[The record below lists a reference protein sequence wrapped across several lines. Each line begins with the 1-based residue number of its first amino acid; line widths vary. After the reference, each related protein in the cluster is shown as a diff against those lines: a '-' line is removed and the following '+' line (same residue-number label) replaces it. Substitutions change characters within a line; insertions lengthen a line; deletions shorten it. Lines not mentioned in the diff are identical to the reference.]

1 MSLQATKYHL
11 GETRPHTAPSRRP
24 LLEAKSIRR
33 TFGETIA
40 LDACSVSVAP
50 GEIHAVVGENGSG
63 KSTLIKILSGI
74 VGAES
79 GTLEWNGEP
88 LRVPSPRAAQAAG
101 IATVF
106 QETLILP
113 EMSVRDNVVL
123 GLDGVVQRKANPTRE
138 AELVREALA
147 IVGMGGLDIEKLA
160 GALSLASRQLVGVAR
175 SLLRP
180 WRLLILDE
188 STSAIDIEDRDRLFE
203 ALRTFRGE
211 GRSILF
217 VSHRMDEIDSLADR
231 ATVLRSGQ
239 SVATLERGFF
249 SSEKL
254 LELMS
259 SRERSRV
266 EKGPRAYQTRGA
278 RGQPLVT
285 IRGLSVRKGRP
296 AFDFD
301 LYAGEIVGVGG
312 LEGHGQVTF
321 LECVAGSRRPAT
333 GAVHARDAQIR
344 SERDAA
350 RSKIAFL
357 PRDRKTEGILAP
369 LSILDNVTISSLT
382 DLARWGVLRWGH
394 RHQLADDV
402 CRDMKVKMADL
413 RSPIASLSGGNQQ
426 KALLGR
432 LIATKP
438 RVLVLNDPMRGVDL
452 GAKGELYEVLVN
464 VAASGVAILLLST
477 ELIELCF
484 LCDRVA
490 VFHDHEIS
498 AIIEQDSLDERTL
511 IDAMFA
517 RRKSSIDAVG
527 SS

>member
-1 MSLQATKYHL
+1 
-11 GETRPHTAPSRRP
+11 
-24 LLEAKSIRR
+24 
-33 TFGETIA
+33 
-40 LDACSVSVAP
+40 
-50 GEIHAVVGENGSG
+50 
-63 KSTLIKILSGI
+63 
-74 VGAES
+74 
-79 GTLEWNGEP
+79 
-88 LRVPSPRAAQAAG
+88 
-101 IATVF
+101 
-106 QETLILP
+106 
-113 EMSVRDNVVL
+113 
-123 GLDGVVQRKANPTRE
+123 
-138 AELVREALA
+138 
-147 IVGMGGLDIEKLA
+147 
-160 GALSLASRQLVGVAR
+160 LSLASRQLIGVAR

-203 ALRTFRGE
+203 ALRNFRGE

-217 VSHRMDEIDSLADR
+217 VSHRMDEIGSLADR
-231 ATVLRSGQ
+231 ATVLRSGR

-249 SSEKL
+249 SSEIL

-259 SRERSRV
+259 NREYARA
-266 EKGPRAYQTRGA
+266 EKGARAYQTRGA
-278 RGQPLVT
+278 RVEPLVT

-312 LEGHGQVTF
+312 LEGHGQVSF
-321 LECVAGSRRPAT
+321 LECVAGSRRPAS

-350 RSKIAFL
+350 RAKVAFL
-357 PRDRKTEGILAP
+357 PRDRKSEGILAP
-369 LSILDNVTISSLT
+369 LSILDNVTVSALN

-394 RHQLADDV
+394 RNRLADQV

-413 RSPIASLSGGNQQ
+413 KSPIASLSGGNQQ

-438 RVLVLNDPMRGVDL
+438 RVLILNDPMRGVDL

-464 VAASGVAILLLST
+464 LAASGVAILLLST
-477 ELIELCF
+477 ELIELCL

-490 VFHDHEIS
+490 VFHDHAIS
-498 AIIEQDSLDERTL
+498 AVIEQDSLDERAL

-517 RRKSSIDAVG
+517 HRLSSIDAVG